1 MDEVTCAK
9 NRVRM
14 EQWTALIRDCK
25 SSGMKVEAWCAANGV
40 SRDSSYY
47 WLRKLRKAALEQN
60 GMQNIPANSS
70 KVTFSRLEVADT
82 DLPSRPSV
90 TLKLSSATIEIT
102 NGVSL
107 HTLEAVLLALKET
120 C

>member
-9 NRVRM
+9 NRIRM

-40 SRDSSYY
+40 SRDSYYY
-47 WLRKLRKAALEQN
+47 WLRKIRKAAIEQN
-60 GMQNIPANSS
+60 EPHDVPAKSTT
-70 KVTFSRLEVADT
+70 VTFNRLE
-82 DLPSRPSV
+82 LPGMVQQTQPSV
-90 TLKLSSATIEIT
+90 TLKLPSAILEIT
-102 NGVSL
+102 NDISL
-107 HTLEAVLLALKET
+107 QTLEAVLLALKET